1 MKISEN
7 TELKIDLKT
16 LISVVIFVTSFVSVY
31 FAIQSDIN
39 EVNLKREWM
48 EQHIRRSEEE
58 IKELKKHVK
67 ELDKELHFKLKK
79 QRG

>member
-58 IKELKKHVK
+58 IKELKKYVK